1 MKAAQLLASL
11 AFLAIVN
18 INLGMDFRCT
28 YKNVYWSNVGSVYSC
43 EASVRSS
50 ASPSR
55 IDDIAGTHLQG
66 KKHDD
71 VKSFYI
77 IKTISSLAIIPKGI
91 ENFFPNLEVF
101 QWYGGIIPA
110 IDLSFFE
117 PLPNLLHIDFMN
129 NKIVK
134 LDGNLFQFTRKLREI
149 NFSGNFLDQVGY
161 DLLTGLN
168 NLTRV
173 YFQNNPCVDE
183 YANTPEQIED
193 LNLQLPILCP
203 HSVPTPTQSTVTT
216 TQPASTSTAAQ
227 LPSTTTISTTA
238 NPNEC
243 PNTCALNNRMEEI
256 EKQMRELNSSP
267 CTCKLTF
274 SN

>member
-1 MKAAQLLASL
+1 MRAAQLLVSL
-11 AFLAIVN
+11 AFFAIVN
-18 INLGMDFRCT
+18 VNLGVEFLCS
-28 YKNVYWSNVGSVYSC
+28 YKIVYWGNVGSVYSC
-43 EASVRSS
+43 EASVNYRSN
-50 ASPSR
+50 PSR
-55 IDDIAGTHLQG
+55 VDKISGSHLQG
-66 KKHDD
+66 KKNDD

-77 IKTISSLAIIPKGI
+77 ISFYYSLDIIPKGI

-101 QWYGGIIPA
+101 QWYGGTIPA

-149 NFSGNFLDQVGY
+149 NFSGNLLEQVGY

-168 NLTRV
+168 NLSRV
-173 YFQNNPCVDE
+173 YFENDLCIDT
-183 YANTPEQIED
+183 YANTPDQIED

-203 HSVPTPTQSTVTT
+203 HSAPTPTQSTSTT
-216 TQPASTSTAAQ
+216 TQPDSTSTTTQLASTS
-227 LPSTTTISTTA
+227 PISTTT

-243 PNTCALNNRMEEI
+243 PNTCALNDRMEEI
-256 EKQMRELNSSP
+256 EKQVRELNSSP

-274 SN
+274 SS